1 MSMITI
7 TGSRELNASIS
18 STSPLSAN
26 PCASRSAACA
36 VIRST
41 RSCVFFSMIG
51 MSGSMRRPENSGA
64 TMFRRFVCSSPSNCI
79 IVVPNTSA
87 IERSRFLLE

>member
-1 MSMITI
+1 M
-7 TGSRELNASIS
+7 
-18 STSPLSAN
+18 
-26 PCASRSAACA
+26 
-36 VIRST
+36 
-41 RSCVFFSMIG
+41 FFSMIG
-51 MSGSMRRPENSGA
+51 ISGSIRRPENSGA

>member
-1 MSMITI
+1 MSIITI

-26 PCASRSAACA
+26 SRASRSAA
-36 VIRST
+36 VTLKRSMS
-41 RSCVFFSMIG
+41 SCVLRSMIG
-51 MSGSMRRPENSGA
+51 RIGSSRRPENSGA
-64 TMFRRFVCSSPSNCI
+64 TMLRRFVCSSPSNCI